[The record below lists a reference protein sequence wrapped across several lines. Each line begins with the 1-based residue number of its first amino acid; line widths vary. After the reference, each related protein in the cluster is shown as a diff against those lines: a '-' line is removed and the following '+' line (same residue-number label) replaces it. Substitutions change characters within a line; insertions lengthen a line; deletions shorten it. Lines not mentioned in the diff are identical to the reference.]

1 MQKLLEINNISKTFN
16 TLNGEI
22 NAIKSISFDVN
33 NEDFIAIVGS
43 SGCGKSTLLN
53 IISGLLEK
61 TNGTIKF
68 YKENPIIG
76 YMLQEDALLP
86 YLNILDNATLGLS
99 LKKIK
104 TKENIEYTKRLLE
117 TYGLKDFIYKYP
129 KELSGGMKQRVALI
143 RTLAIK
149 PDILLLDEPFSA
161 LDYQSRL
168 SVSEDVYNIIK
179 KEKKTVIMITH
190 DIAEAIS
197 LSDKIIVLSKRP
209 SIVKKIYD
217 IKMENKSTPINNRTC
232 KECSDYYDKIWRDL
246 DEI

>member
-117 TYGLKDFIYKYP
+117 TYGLKDFIHKYP

-232 KECSDYYDKIWRDL
+232 KEFSEYYDKIWRDL